1 MSNFHES
8 PDGKSLIAIKRLN
21 LALAIKCLNP
31 TTVAE
36 DNNWKKLGLPST
48 TMIKKWKDEGIA
60 FYSKRK
66 GVWYIDKIAEYFR
79 VEPDDFIDDKKIS
92 DSEFVNKIK
101 NTPTIT
107 EFKKK
112 QENDESELDKE
123 ITTEKDHEFSTIIP
137 AILENDLQGVKE
149 LLDKG
154 IDPNKG
160 TSDKTLAEDIYEVPA
175 SYYSKKVKFGYMLPL
190 QFASFYGRTEIVEA
204 LIDGGADIEC
214 HIIGYSYSHKL
225 AAQSPLYLAAM
236 QGHKEI
242 VNILIKKGA
251 IILPEYENVGPI
263 EKYDIFDWVD
273 DTVIHVT
280 TKNNHLDILKTLV
293 LEYGVKEA
301 KRINLFLLIFTVA
314 LVNFNFK
321 IIFWLSNEFGS
332 EFFNEIYDITYLEI
346 AFHRNDME
354 DQLRLRSHQISKL
367 VSGYLDDKNKQ
378 ITNLFLI
385 RFLILLKSV
394 HNLEIFLDYNPDLN
408 LLLKDVDGS
417 YSAFEREFDYPL
429 IEATMFSTPEIVE
442 LLLLKGADPN
452 GVGAITAK
460 ELTPLM
466 LCIFFM
472 KDPSDEDYLE
482 KLKLLL
488 NNGAD
493 VNKTTKCNTI
503 LNYPF
508 FNDEWGDYSK
518 VFIDKNISLKS
529 STSALMIAAQKG
541 YSNVIKILIRHGADI
556 YQKRKDGETALTL
569 AKNQEIAAL
578 IAKFKWDYSQYK

>member
-1 MSNFHES
+1 MSNFHER
-8 PDGKSLIAIKRLN
+8 PDEKSLIAIERLYK
-21 LALAIKCLNP
+21 ALRIKSLNP
-31 TTVAE
+31 KTVAK
-36 DNNWKKLGLPST
+36 DDNWKKLGLPST
-48 TMIKKWKDEGIA
+48 TMIRNWKDEGMP
-60 FYSKRK
+60 FYSNRK
-66 GVWYIDKIAEYFR
+66 GVWYIDKIAEYFG
-79 VEPDDFIDDKKIS
+79 VEPDDFIDDENIS

-107 EFKKK
+107 ENKR

-123 ITTEKDHEFSTIIP
+123 MTTEKDHEFSTIIP

-160 TSDKTLAEDIYEVPA
+160 TSDKKLAEDIYIVPA
-175 SYYSKKVKFGYMLPL
+175 SWYSQKVKFGYMLPL
-190 QFASFYGRTEIVEA
+190 QLASFYGRTEIVEA

-214 HIIGYSYSHKL
+214 HTIGDPYRRKL

-251 IILPEYENVGPI
+251 EILPKFEDVGLI
-263 EKYDIFDWVD
+263 DEFDILDWED
-273 DTVIHVT
+273 SVIHVT

-301 KRINLFLLIFTVA
+301 KRIDLFSLIIRVA
-314 LVNFNFK
+314 FVNFNFE
-321 IIFWLSNEFGS
+321 IIYWLSNEFGS

-346 AFHRNDME
+346 AFDRNDME
-354 DQLRLRSHQISKL
+354 GQLPLCYHQISKL

-394 HNLEIFLDYNPDLN
+394 HNLEIFLDSNPDLN

-417 YSAFEREFDYPL
+417 YSAFKRDFDYPL

-493 VNKTTKCNTI
+493 VNKTTKRNTI
-503 LNYPF
+503 LNYPYF
-508 FNDEWGDYSK
+508 EDEWGDYSE

-529 STSALMIAAQKG
+529 GTSALMIAAQKG
-541 YSNVIKILIRHGADI
+541 FSNVIKILIRHGADI
-556 YQKRKDGETALTL
+556 YQKRKDGETAITL

-578 IAKFKWDYSQYK
+578 ISKLKWDYSQYK